1 MSLAACGPATSHDD
15 ANSSTGSTAGP
26 PEGKAG
32 KGVSLSAAID
42 NLKAADE
49 HRTGYER
56 DKFRLWDDA
65 DHDGCDTRQEV
76 LIAEAVKKPRE
87 GKSCRL
93 TGGSWK
99 SYYDGKT
106 LTNARQLDID
116 HVVPLAEAWDSGASK
131 WTAERR
137 ELYANDLDS
146 DRSLVAVSLGSNRSK
161 GDKDP
166 AEWMPPSE
174 FAACTYV
181 TDWVA
186 AKLRWRLTADGAEKT
201 KLKQVAASCPNAK
214 VSWKVAR

>member
-1 MSLAACGPATSHDD
+1 MHDEWIALPRRHLPED
-15 ANSSTGSTAGP
+15 DMGGICRKLSFGSSALPNAPQCSRQLIRNSTARATTWRMRVPGRV
-26 PEGKAG
+26 ALAS
-32 KGVSLSAAID
+32 VSS
-42 NLKAADE
+42 
-49 HRTGYER
+49 R
-56 DKFRLWDDA
+56 
-65 DHDGCDTRQEV
+65 
-76 LIAEAVKKPRE
+76 
-87 GKSCRL
+87 
-93 TGGSWK
+93 
-99 SYYDGKT
+99 
-106 LTNARQLDID
+106 
-116 HVVPLAEAWDSGASK
+116 AWDSGAPK

-186 AKLRWRLTADGAEKT
+186 AKLRWRLAADGVEKT
-201 KLKQVAASCPNAK
+201 KLKQVAASCPSAK